1 MIDIAAEM
9 DEDDVV
15 SEASFDTA
23 ASSLQ
28 QEQDPDNDELSTAIR
43 PGSIVVACDHSPD
56 TEERLFNNTDNDS
69 LIRRV
74 HQRLELLSLLER
86 CGILA
91 MTALMVWLAYA
102 TLSSDSWSR
111 RMAYRE
117 DCRRQNETRGLMS
130 DTCADALSEAM
141 PPPPKARSLKAK
153 RWNAVPTG
161 YDQIFTGMSNK
172 FWEFLLFPLFGFALR
187 EAYRRM
193 HSTHTLQRPHA
204 IVVAYRVWR
213 TSRVYKTL
221 LAAYLTAIAACAASY
236 TISSWPMT
244 GVTPTTSLLT
254 TMHTPAT
261 PLLPLYYQIAR
272 EGIHRQRD
280 RPIYWIGGMR
290 ESFQDV
296 LNTYTVC
303 ACNPAIDDDNHDCLE
318 IRYETVDNGTRADQ
332 SFLDSAAMCGI
343 RFDYDKRSS
352 LTNWAWL
359 LEPPVEINHEAL
371 GCRYSLRT

>member
-1 MIDIAAEM
+1 M
-9 DEDDVV
+9 DEDDAG

-23 ASSLQ
+23 VSSLQ
-28 QEQDPDNDELSTAIR
+28 QEQDPANDELSTATR
-43 PGSIVVACDHSPD
+43 PGSIVVAGDHSPD
-56 TEERLFNNTDNDS
+56 TEERLFNNTDNGS

-74 HQRLELLSLLER
+74 HRRLELLSLLER

-111 RMAYRE
+111 RIAYRE

-141 PPPPKARSLKAK
+141 PPLPKARSLKAK
-153 RWNAVPTG
+153 RWNALTTG
-161 YDQIFTGMSNK
+161 YDQIFTCMSNK

-187 EAYRRM
+187 EAYRRL
-193 HSTHTLQRPHA
+193 HFTHTLQRPHA

-236 TISSWPMT
+236 TIASWPMT

-254 TMHTPAT
+254 TLHTPAT
-261 PLLPLYYQIAR
+261 PLLPLYYQVAR
-272 EGIHRQRD
+272 EGIRWQRD
-280 RPIYWIGGMR
+280 RSIYYFGDGEPW
-290 ESFQDV
+290 ELFLDV
-296 LNTYTVC
+296 RNTYTVC
-303 ACNPAIDDDNHDCLE
+303 TGDPAIDDDDRDCFE
-318 IRYETVDNGTRADQ
+318 IQYETVDNETRAVQ
-332 SFLDSAAMCGI
+332 SFVDSAAMCGI
-343 RFDYDKRSS
+343 RFDYDKHSS
-352 LTNWAWL
+352 LTNLAGL
-359 LEPPVEINHEAL
+359 LL
-371 GCRYSLRT
+371 GY